1 MGTTDFLIH
10 HVLPTIGPL
19 KVTLQSSTFRE
30 SQGFLIEKGVIL
42 TWICPTLGDWILFR
56 NIFPEKCCLL
66 ISFMVM
72 NPMVEFKKKHL
83 KKAKNRFPSTS
94 AFWFYHHKNVLKL
107 FWVVGKLSLS
117 LSSLPRKDT
126 YKTEKFPDTV
136 LRREIGRI
144 YRHKVSWNLVQTN
157 KIRMYKT
164 LQHELLSLLSV
175 INRVK

>member
-1 MGTTDFLIH
+1 
-10 HVLPTIGPL
+10 
-19 KVTLQSSTFRE
+19 
-30 SQGFLIEKGVIL
+30 
-42 TWICPTLGDWILFR
+42 
-56 NIFPEKCCLL
+56 
-66 ISFMVM
+66 
-72 NPMVEFKKKHL
+72 MVEFKKKHL

>member
-1 MGTTDFLIH
+1 MSLD
-10 HVLPTIGPL
+10 
-19 KVTLQSSTFRE
+19 S
-30 SQGFLIEKGVIL
+30 
-42 TWICPTLGDWILFR
+42 PTLGDWILFR
-56 NIFPEKCCLL
+56 NIFPEKCCLF

-144 YRHKVSWNLVQTN
+144 YRHKVS
-157 KIRMYKT
+157 
-164 LQHELLSLLSV
+164 
-175 INRVK
+175 